1 MAPLLEIVYEIP
13 YIDLVQKHIFDLVL
27 VFSAIFVLLQNLWA
41 IKTCTIFDQ
50 VVIDIQH
57 VVKTVGPKSEEITE
71 FVGNCYL
78 SCRLKKVTDY

>member
-1 MAPLLEIVYEIP
+1 MWLLKIVYEIP

-27 VFSAIFVLLQNLWA
+27 VCSAIFILLQNLWA

-57 VVKTVGPKSEEITE
+57 VVKTVGPKSEETTE
-71 FVGNCYL
+71 FVGTVIKAVL
-78 SCRLKKVTDY
+78 IKVTDY